1 MKRIHSFTVAKE
13 QDVVKKETTENENGE
28 KVTVEKTFVE
38 KAPQYFFIRKPTRKL
53 YDEAELF
60 YAVKLSE
67 GIKKGL
73 LTKALLAKRYENDG
87 GALSEPDIERFGEM
101 YVEFYKEQTK
111 FLELQEKEERTKE
124 EQEEMDGL
132 ENYLKNT
139 RSALTHFELEQ
150 QSLYEQTAEV
160 RARNKTILW
169 WVLHLAMTEGK
180 DGEKPVEVFSGED
193 HDTKLAVYDELSE
206 LEDEYWDEVLQKFTY
221 FVSFW
226 FVGRVNDEKEFK
238 KLLDAQMV
246 DDDLQTIWKQQE
258 EKAENEVKEETPVEE
273 APAEEAPA
281 EEVSAEEPPVEE
293 EVTEE
298 GSHQEEKT
306 EEDNN

>member
-1 MKRIHSFTVAKE
+1 
-13 QDVVKKETTENENGE
+13 
-28 KVTVEKTFVE
+28 
-38 KAPQYFFIRKPTRKL
+38 
-53 YDEAELF
+53 
-60 YAVKLSE
+60 
-67 GIKKGL
+67 
-73 LTKALLAKRYENDG
+73 LLAKRYENDG

-281 EEVSAEEPPVEE
+281 EEAPAEEVSAEEPPVEE